1 MTRKGIVAET
11 VTRVKSTGDSILL
24 GRPIVLLSFNEV
36 FFVANAIVCISL
48 TLCLFACYVAHSIF
62 LGMWLCL
69 QFRYGC
75 PFRFLLKLRMPNTGH
90 LARIGKVLV
99 SFLADCANLNR
110 YLALDLCRS
119 HDAFCLVF
127 ATWSLNIVR
136 FIETSIHTYRMCRR
150 WHRIEYSAL
159 MSSGETKVIKAHIQY
174 RDNFDGC
181 TIQPPN

>member
-119 HDAFCLVF
+119 HACFLFSFCHVV
-127 ATWSLNIVR
+127 TEHRSLYWN
-136 FIETSIHTYRMCRR
+136 EHT
-150 WHRIEYSAL
+150 HRIEYSAL